1 MNKVAVFY
9 DKDGRIIKVRRGAA
23 ASVDVQVENDPAD
36 AIVYESGDEPSDL
49 LSAGI
54 ENLYVDVSQKA
65 LAPKP
70 GRPSPTHDFDY
81 TSKSWVENLEKYN
94 QNTLSL
100 MRQQRTELLFDS
112 DWTQVPDAP
121 LTDEQRAAWREYR
134 QQLRDIT
141 DEYPDAT
148 DINTVQ
154 WPTPPSV

>member
-1 MNKVAVFY
+1 MRRVAVFY
-9 DKDGRIIKVRRGAA
+9 NSDGSIIKVRTGSIGSIEAQL
-23 ASVDVQVENDPAD
+23 SNDPTPALVFAAD
-36 AIVYESGDEPSDL
+36 EFPKGVQLSGVRSF
-49 LSAGI
+49 
-54 ENLYVDVSQKA
+54 YVDVVKKELVKIPEQPSATHKFDFSTKQWVDSTEEVVKKT
-65 LAPKP
+65 LLEIRR
-70 GRPSPTHDFDY
+70 GRT
-81 TSKSWVENLEKYN
+81 
-94 QNTLSL
+94 
-100 MRQQRTELLFDS
+100 RLLFDS